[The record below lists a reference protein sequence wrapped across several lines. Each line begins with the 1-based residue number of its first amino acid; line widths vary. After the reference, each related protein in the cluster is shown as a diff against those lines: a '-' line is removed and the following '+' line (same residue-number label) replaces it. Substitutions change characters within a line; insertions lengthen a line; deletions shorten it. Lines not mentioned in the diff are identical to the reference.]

1 MKRGCGEQK
10 QIIEGSFFSKLI
22 GMLHYGLGNFF
33 YGLGHFDRYAPLWA
47 RTFLETEAKS
57 QRANFTG
64 EKTCL
69 GQI

>member
-1 MKRGCGEQK
+1 MGADISESPRVQ
-10 QIIEGSFFSKLI
+10 L
-22 GMLHYGLGNFF
+22 GLGL
-33 YGLGHFDRYAPLWA
+33 GLGVLVDRHAPLWA
-47 RTFLETEAKS
+47 RTYLETEAKS

>member
-1 MKRGCGEQK
+1 M
-10 QIIEGSFFSKLI
+10 GSE
-22 GMLHYGLGNFF
+22 NFL
-33 YGLGHFDRYAPLWA
+33 YGLGHFDRYAPLWARTFFLWA